1 MELKT
6 FEIIKNSKK
15 FIAGSLV
22 VIAALLCVVIYNIA
36 SGNGMFNLD
45 VEFSGGTSIVVDFGE
60 VVDVEEIET
69 YIMENSEETNPVV
82 RNYEGNSYI
91 EIKIQETD
99 SVAVETLI
107 DGFLET
113 YNLTN
118 EDIISTNSFS
128 ATVSNEMKTSAVG
141 AIFVA
146 CIAILIYV
154 GIRFKDFVMG
164 GSAIIALLHDIIFV
178 VLFYAAFRIPLN
190 YSFIAV
196 LLTIIGY
203 SINATIVIFD
213 RAREN
218 KQTRPN
224 LDDGELMNMSI
235 NQTLTRSIYTSIT
248 TFLAIFFLYIIG
260 VDSMKQFSLPILFGV
275 AIGTYSSIFIS
286 GSVWYNVKAKIKAND
301 TNNTKTK
308 TKNTTKNKPVL

>member
-22 VIAALLCVVIYNIA
+22 VIAALLVVVIYNIA

-69 YIMENSEETNPVV
+69 YIKDNSEETNPVV
-82 RNYEGNSYI
+82 RNYEGNSFI

-113 YNLTN
+113 YGLTN
-118 EDIISTNSFS
+118 ENIVSTNSFS
-128 ATVSNEMKTSAVG
+128 ATVSNEMQTSAIF
-141 AIFVA
+141 AILVA
-146 CIAILIYV
+146 CVAIAIYV

-164 GSAIIALLHDIIFV
+164 GSAIVALLHDIV
-178 VLFYAAFRIPLN
+178 YLVLFYAVFRIPLN

-218 KQTRPN
+218 KSRRPN

-235 NQTLTRSIYTSIT
+235 NQTLTRSIYTSVT
-248 TFLAIFFLYIIG
+248 TFLAILFLYIFG

-286 GSVWYNVKAKIKAND
+286 GSVWYTVRARI
-301 TNNTKTK
+301 KTK
-308 TKNTTKNKPVL
+308 EKTDKK

>member
-22 VIAALLCVVIYNIA
+22 AIAALLVVVIFNIA

-45 VEFSGGTSIVVDFGE
+45 VEFSGGTSIVVDFGN

-69 YIMENSEETNPVV
+69 YIKDNSEETNPVV

-107 DGFLET
+107 DGFLEN
-113 YNLTN
+113 YSLTN
-118 EDIISTNSFS
+118 ENIISINSFS
-128 ATVSNEMKTSAVG
+128 ATVSNEMQTSAVF
-141 AIFVA
+141 AILVA
-146 CIAILIYV
+146 CLAILVYV
-154 GIRFKDFVMG
+154 GIRFKDFIMG
-164 GSAIIALLHDIIFV
+164 GSAIIALLHDIVFV

-218 KQTRPN
+218 KAHRPN
-224 LDDGELMNMSI
+224 LDEGELMNMSI
-235 NQTLTRSIYTSIT
+235 NQTITRSIYTSAT
-248 TFLAIFFLYIIG
+248 TFLAILFLYVFG

-275 AIGTYSSIFIS
+275 AVGTYSSIFIS
-286 GSVWYNVKAKIKAND
+286 GSVWYNLKSRV
-301 TNNTKTK
+301 KTK
-308 TKNTTKNKPVL
+308 TTTDK